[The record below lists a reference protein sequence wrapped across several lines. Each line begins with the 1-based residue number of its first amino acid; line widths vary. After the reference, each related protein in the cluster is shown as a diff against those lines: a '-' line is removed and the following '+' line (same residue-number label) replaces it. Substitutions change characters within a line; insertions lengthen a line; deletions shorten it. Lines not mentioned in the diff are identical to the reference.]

1 MMAVIQIAKK
11 KQDGNVLTLLTGLRA
26 SEHRYVEMASLSLL
40 KNVMMVIQPPTM
52 VVILTVTL
60 KMAGT
65 ELILIAHLQ
74 VYVLF
79 YVEMEY

>member
-11 KQDGNVLTLLTGLRA
+11 KQDGNVLTLLEHLQV
-26 SEHRYVEMASLSLL
+26 SEHQYVEMASLSLL
-40 KNVMMVIQPPTM
+40 KNMMMVIQPPTM